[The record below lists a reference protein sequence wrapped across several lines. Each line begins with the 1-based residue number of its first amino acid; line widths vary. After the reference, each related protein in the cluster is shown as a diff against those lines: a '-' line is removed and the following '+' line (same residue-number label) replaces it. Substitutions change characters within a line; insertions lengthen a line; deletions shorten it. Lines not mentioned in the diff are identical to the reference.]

1 MLGIRWRTRI
11 VHSIVTSPHFSPVQL
26 YKFPFSP
33 IRTPQACPVRGC
45 LFDKIGGADQLISQR
60 PHDALS
66 SALRR
71 RPSLR

>member
-1 MLGIRWRTRI
+1 
-11 VHSIVTSPHFSPVQL
+11 L